1 MPDTMTMLPQRI
13 SLVSCGILENVIA
26 DADVANTFGLYVP
39 IRNCPEVHD
48 EILCVFIGSSFITY
62 VFPMNLQWIFIA
74 FIPKLSVQ
82 SKQDCMLVALFD
94 CPPIGFPPCRCC
106 PIHFE
111 LKAIITLPLS
121 TMMLPLHSVNWRLHH
136 CKQAP

>member
-1 MPDTMTMLPQRI
+1 MPGTMTMLPQRM

-62 VFPMNLQWIFIA
+62 VFPMNFQWISIA
-74 FIPKLSVQ
+74 LILKLSFQ
-82 SKQDCMLVALFD
+82 SSDDYMLVAIFQ
-94 CPPIGFPPCRCC
+94 CPPIGFPPCR
-106 PIHFE
+106 
-111 LKAIITLPLS
+111 
-121 TMMLPLHSVNWRLHH
+121 
-136 CKQAP
+136 